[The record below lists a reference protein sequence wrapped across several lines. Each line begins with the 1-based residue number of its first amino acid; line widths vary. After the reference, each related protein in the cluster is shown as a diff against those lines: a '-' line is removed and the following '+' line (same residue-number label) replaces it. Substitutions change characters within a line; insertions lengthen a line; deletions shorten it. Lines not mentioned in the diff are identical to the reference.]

1 MTVTLTIKKVP
12 VELATALRRRAATHH
27 RSLQGELL
35 RLLEAA
41 AAGSAS
47 LSVQEPAAPF
57 RVARPDPGVGEPDS
71 AEGRMT
77 LAEAWERS
85 RRIMAGS
92 ASRAP
97 IGESAEIL
105 RRDRDAHE
113 ARSGG

>member
-1 MTVTLTIKKVP
+1 
-12 VELATALRRRAATHH
+12 
-27 RSLQGELL
+27 
-35 RLLEAA
+35 
-41 AAGSAS
+41 
-47 LSVQEPAAPF
+47 
-57 RVARPDPGVGEPDS
+57 
-71 AEGRMT
+71 MT

-97 IGESAEIL
+97 MGESAEIL